1 MRVLRAC
8 SYFDIAGVA
17 EKVRLT
23 CVVGKLPFNDVRV
36 SFEQWPKL
44 KPTSKF
50 GQLPMMEVDGT
61 TVAQSSA
68 MLNYVGKVTG
78 MYPSEPKKAL
88 KVDEVIGLHEDL
100 WGAIRPSI
108 LVMRDPKLSQKEA
121 QRRQAEMRK
130 ELADE
135 KIPAI
140 LGFFEKMLAENGTGF
155 FVGST
160 PTTADIAVYTQLR
173 ALQAGYLDGKR
184 SAERARGIAPNARAR
199 PRRAR
204 ARGRMHS
211 EPACAWMPRDLVTA
225 AAPLPPSRL
234 LALAPTFK
242 RHPEDLRRSVPE
254 AQGVL
259 QPDQQP
265 ARGGGVV
272 QEEEVSVR

>member
-1 MRVLRAC
+1 MLRTVAGVGAGFALGYC
-8 SYFDIAGVA
+8 MPKLDALAPLAEPVEQALHKLHLQFGPKPNIQLTYFDIAGVA

-173 ALQAGYLDGKR
+173 ALQAGYLDGIPKTCVDPFPKLKAFYNQIN
-184 SAERARGIAPNARAR
+184 SR
-199 PRRAR
+199 P
-204 ARGRMHS
+204 
-211 EPACAWMPRDLVTA
+211 EV
-225 AAPLPPSRL
+225 
-234 LALAPTFK
+234 
-242 RHPEDLRRSVPE
+242 
-254 AQGVL
+254 
-259 QPDQQP
+259 
-265 ARGGGVV
+265 
-272 QEEEVSVR
+272 EEWYKKKK